1 MVFSQLF
8 IALRKMTIE
17 DQLWEITYTG
27 STDSILKGFLWKDQD
42 ILTEKN
48 FLGNIVKPIDIMSI
62 EFIKYTFKSLIS
74 LEKNEL
80 LTSRGNMN
88 SLKQLWRGVKYL
100 NSKDEVTE
108 EIKQLYK
115 DYCIFLKDYRKDVK
129 DQCKLLLLIDRRIT
143 GGKSKDIIK
152 AKFYNYTEQEKWI
165 FDEKLSTYKELGV
178 ELVKPMQVDLI
189 GENLSGDS

>member
-27 STDSILKGFLWKDQD
+27 STDSIFKGFLWKDQD

-165 FDEKLSTYKELGV
+165 FDEKLPTYKELGV